1 MLFPL
6 RQIFSSTKTLK
17 FSLFFSVFLFRKC
30 KVSCF
35 LLAKKHCSWS
45 HLGLTAIVNPMFL
58 LLWLQ
63 GASSY
68 PSEVHTWLCMYHIFC
83 TSLTIPCSC
92 SLHSV
97 LLFKLSPSCLPRLM
111 SISSVNC
118 LGSLFCD
125 GLWYKLCWHSL
136 LFILFYYYYFYIT
149 QCEHWSSLTNNV
161 FENI

>member
-1 MLFPL
+1 MQSFL
-6 RQIFSSTKTLK
+6 FSSCKKKTL
-17 FSLFFSVFLFRKC
+17 FMESFR
-30 KVSCF
+30 
-35 LLAKKHCSWS
+35 
-45 HLGLTAIVNPMFL
+45 TAIVNPMFL
-58 LLWLQ
+58 LLRLQ

-68 PSEVHTWLCMYHIFC
+68 PSEVHSWLCMYHIF
-83 TSLTIPCSC
+83 TSLTFPCSC